1 MTDGLKKEETQMI
14 EICIMQIDE
23 NLNQDRRDKSDIMD
37 GKNRIENGVNGL

>member
-1 MTDGLKKEETQMI
+1 
-14 EICIMQIDE
+14 MQIDE